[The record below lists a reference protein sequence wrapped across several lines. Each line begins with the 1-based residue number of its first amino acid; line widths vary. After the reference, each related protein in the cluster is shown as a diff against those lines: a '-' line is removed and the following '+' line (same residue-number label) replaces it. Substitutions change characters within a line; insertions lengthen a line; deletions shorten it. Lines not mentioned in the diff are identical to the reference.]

1 MYDLI
6 GRLVVKAGVFYL
18 RQRYSRQAT
27 IGAGPRYN
35 GERSLVAASPQL
47 VTETRA

>member
-18 RQRYSRQAT
+18 RQRYSRQVR
-27 IGAGPRYN
+27 IGTGVVAVA
-35 GERSLVAASPQL
+35 VAAAIAYL
-47 VTETRA
+47 ATREVPEG